1 MTTTTRFTALLVALA
16 VVASASVGVAAAASD
31 GSISADPAFPSGTS
45 THTVTATAGND
56 TAGSWNGFAVD
67 YAESGVDAG
76 NVSQADVVTIG
87 IDRGDDAT
95 GDTIDVNVSDDLD
108 SVSASNNGHLLTF
121 GLGGSYD
128 LDAGDEVVVVYA
140 DAYHPMVQGSWE
152 TPLDINPQSSGGE
165 TAATLTIESAST
177 SDDTPTTEGDE
188 QTSESTTDDAT
199 TDGTTAVDT
208 TESGSTGGSSPGF
221 GLGVA
226 VVAIAAAG
234 VLAHRD

>member
-16 VVASASVGVAAAASD
+16 VVASATVGVAAAASD

-67 YAESGVDAG
+67 YSNSGVDAS
-76 NVSQADVVTIG
+76 NVSQDDVVTIG
-87 IDRGDDAT
+87 IDRGDDAA
-95 GDTIDVNVSDDLD
+95 GDAVDVNVSDDLD
-108 SVSASNNGHLLTF
+108 SVSASNEGHLLTL

-128 LDAGDEVVVVYA
+128 LDAGDEVVVVYE

-152 TPLDINPQSSGGE
+152 TPLDVNPQSSGGE
-165 TAATLTIESAST
+165 TTATLTIESAST

-199 TDGTTAVDT
+199 TDGTTAGT
-208 TESGSTGGSSPGF
+208 TDDGSTGGTSPGF
-221 GLGVA
+221 GPAVA
-226 VVAIAAAG
+226 AVAIAGAAL
-234 VLAHRD
+234 LASRD